1 MKNDITCDVLTVV
14 FANEGQLLHFKII
27 LEFNHK
33 TIYEINYVKYWKRKN
48 VEAFEHKFAGAVIR
62 GLGSHP
68 FDNQSPAYIT
78 RENRRSSYDIFI
90 EMSSQGKNK

>member
-33 TIYEINYVKYWKRKN
+33 TMKLTMRN
-48 VEAFEHKFAGAVIR
+48 
-62 GLGSHP
+62 
-68 FDNQSPAYIT
+68 
-78 RENRRSSYDIFI
+78 I
-90 EMSSQGKNK
+90 EKEKM